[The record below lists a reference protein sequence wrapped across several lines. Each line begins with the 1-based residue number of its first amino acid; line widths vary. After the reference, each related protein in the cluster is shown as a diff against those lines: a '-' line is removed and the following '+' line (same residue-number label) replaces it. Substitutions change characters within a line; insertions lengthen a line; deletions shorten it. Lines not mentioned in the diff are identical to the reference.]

1 MLDKI
6 IMAKIKDEKQY
17 QIILK
22 RVEALMD
29 IVKEDTPPSDPN
41 FVELDLLAD
50 LAEEYEMEHYPVGQ
64 PSLPEVLKLRMYEM
78 QLTQKSLA
86 ELLGVSAPRIS
97 DYLTGKSQPTFTIA
111 KKMHHNLSIDANL
124 ILA

>member
-1 MLDKI
+1 
-6 IMAKIKDEKQY
+6 MAKIKNEKQY

-22 RVEALMD
+22 RVETLMN
-29 IVKEDTPPSDPN
+29 IVTEDTPPSDPD

-50 LAEEYEMEHYPVGQ
+50 LAEEYEMEHYPVEE
-64 PSLPEVLKLRMYEM
+64 PALPEILKLRMYEM
-78 QLTQKSLA
+78 QLSQKSLA

-111 KKMHHNLSIDANL
+111 KKIHRNLNIDANL

>member
-1 MLDKI
+1 
-6 IMAKIKDEKQY
+6 MAKIKDENQY

-22 RVEALMD
+22 RLEELMD
-29 IVKEDTPPSDPN
+29 IVSEETPSSDPN

-64 PSLPEVLKLRMYEM
+64 PSLADVLKLRMDEM
-78 QLTQKSLA
+78 QLTQNSLA
-86 ELLGVSAPRIS
+86 DLLGVSTPRVS
-97 DYLTGKSQPTFTIA
+97 DYLNGRTNPTFNIA
-111 KKMHHNLSIDANL
+111 KKMHRNLNIDANL

>member
-1 MLDKI
+1 
-6 IMAKIKDEKQY
+6 MAKIKDEKQY
-17 QIILK
+17 QIILN

-29 IVKEDTPPSDPN
+29 IVKEDTPSNDPN

-50 LAEEYEMEHYPVGQ
+50 LTEEYEMEHYPVEQ
-64 PSLPEVLKLRMYEM
+64 PSLPEILKLRMHEM

-97 DYLTGKSQPTFTIA
+97 DYLTGRSQPTFTIA
-111 KKMHHNLSIDANL
+111 KKMHRNLSIDANL

>member
-1 MLDKI
+1 
-6 IMAKIKDEKQY
+6 MAKIKNEKQY

-29 IVKEDTPPSDPN
+29 IVTEDTPSNDPD

-64 PSLPEVLKLRMYEM
+64 PTLPEILKLRMYEM
-78 QLTQKSLA
+78 QLSQKSLA
-86 ELLGVSAPRIS
+86 ELLDVSAPRVS

-111 KKMHHNLSIDANL
+111 RKMHHNLNIDANL

>member
-1 MLDKI
+1 
-6 IMAKIKDEKQY
+6 MAKIKDEKQY
-17 QIILK
+17 QSILK

-29 IVKEDTPPSDPN
+29 IVKEDTPPSAPD

-64 PSLPEVLKLRMYEM
+64 PTLPEVLKLRMYEM
-78 QLTQKSLA
+78 QLTQKLLA
-86 ELLGVSAPRIS
+86 ELLGVSAPRVS
-97 DYLTGKSQPTFTIA
+97 DYLTGKAQPTFSIA
-111 KKMHHNLSIDANL
+111 KKMHRNLNIDANL

>member
-1 MLDKI
+1 
-6 IMAKIKDEKQY
+6 MAKIKDEKQY

-29 IVKEDTPPSDPN
+29 IVTEDTPPNDPDY
-41 FVELDLLAD
+41 VELDLLAD

-64 PSLPEVLKLRMYEM
+64 PTLPEILQLRMYEM
-78 QLTQKSLA
+78 KLTQRSLA
-86 ELLGVSAPRIS
+86 ELLGVSAPRVS
-97 DYLTGKSQPTFTIA
+97 DYLTGKSQPTLSIA
-111 KKMHHNLSIDANL
+111 KKIHHNLHIDANL

>member
-1 MLDKI
+1 
-6 IMAKIKDEKQY
+6 MAKIKDEKQY

-29 IVKEDTPPSDPN
+29 TVTEDTPPNDPD

-50 LAEEYEMEHYPVGQ
+50 LAEEYEMEHYPIGE
-64 PSLPEVLKLRMYEM
+64 PALPEILKLRMYEM
-78 QLTQKSLA
+78 QLSQKSLA

-97 DYLTGKSQPTFTIA
+97 DYLTGKSQPTFAIA
-111 KKMHHNLSIDANL
+111 RKMHHNLNIDANL

>member
-1 MLDKI
+1 
-6 IMAKIKDEKQY
+6 MAKIKDENQY

-22 RVEALMD
+22 RVEELMD
-29 IVKEDTPPSDPN
+29 IVTEETPSHDPN

-64 PSLPEVLKLRMYEM
+64 PTLADVLKLRMYEM
-78 QLTQKSLA
+78 QLTQNSLA
-86 ELLGVSAPRIS
+86 TLLGVSTPRVS
-97 DYLTGKSQPTFTIA
+97 DYLNGRVHPTFRIA
-111 KKMHHNLSIDANL
+111 KKMHRNLNIDANL

>member
-1 MLDKI
+1 
-6 IMAKIKDEKQY
+6 MAIIKDENQY

-22 RVEALMD
+22 RLEELMD
-29 IVKEDTPPSDPN
+29 IVTEETSPSDPN

-64 PSLPEVLKLRMYEM
+64 PTLADILKLRMNEM
-78 QLTQKSLA
+78 QLTQSSLA
-86 ELLGVSAPRIS
+86 EILGVSTLRVS
-97 DYLTGKSQPTFTIA
+97 DYLTGKMNPTFNIA
-111 KKMHHNLSIDANL
+111 KKMHRNLNIDANL

>member
-1 MLDKI
+1 
-6 IMAKIKDEKQY
+6 MAKIKDEKQY

-29 IVKEDTPPSDPN
+29 IVTEDTPPSDPD

-50 LAEEYEMEHYPVGQ
+50 LAEEYE
-64 PSLPEVLKLRMYEM
+64 
-78 QLTQKSLA
+78 
-86 ELLGVSAPRIS
+86 
-97 DYLTGKSQPTFTIA
+97 IA
-111 KKMHHNLSIDANL
+111 RKMHLNLNIDANL

>member
-1 MLDKI
+1 
-6 IMAKIKDEKQY
+6 MAKIKDEKQY

-29 IVKEDTPPSDPN
+29 IVKEDTPSNDPD

-50 LAEEYEMEHYPVGQ
+50 LAEEYEMEHYPVGE
-64 PSLPEVLKLRMYEM
+64 PSLPEILRLRMYEM

-86 ELLGVSAPRIS
+86 ELLGISASRVS
-97 DYLTGKSQPTFTIA
+97 DYLTGKSQPTFVMA
-111 KKMHHNLSIDANL
+111 KKMHRNLSIDANL
-124 ILA
+124 ILS

>member
-1 MLDKI
+1 
-6 IMAKIKDEKQY
+6 MAKIKDEKQY

-22 RVEALMD
+22 RVEELMD
-29 IVKEDTPPSDPN
+29 IVKEDTPSNDHN

-50 LAEEYEMEHYPVGQ
+50 LAEEYEMEYFPIEQ
-64 PSLPEVLKLRMYEM
+64 PTLSEALKLRMSEM

-86 ELLGVSAPRIS
+86 KLLGISIPRVS
-97 DYLTGKSQPTFTIA
+97 DYLTGKSQPTFAIA
-111 KKMHHNLSIDANL
+111 KKMHHNLNIDANL

>member
-1 MLDKI
+1 
-6 IMAKIKDEKQY
+6 MAKIKNEKQY

-29 IVKEDTPPSDPN
+29 IVTEDTPSNDPD

-50 LAEEYEMEHYPVGQ
+50 LAEEYEMEHYPVEE
-64 PSLPEVLKLRMYEM
+64 PVLPEILKLRMYEM
-78 QLTQKSLA
+78 QLSQKSLA

-111 KKMHHNLSIDANL
+111 RRMHHNLNIDANL

>member
-1 MLDKI
+1 
-6 IMAKIKDEKQY
+6 MAKIKNEKQY

-22 RVEALMD
+22 RVDELMD
-29 IVKEDTPPSDPN
+29 IVKEETPSTDPD

-64 PSLPEVLKLRMYEM
+64 PTLPEILKLRMYEM

-86 ELLGVSAPRIS
+86 ELLDISAPRVS
-97 DYLTGKSQPTFTIA
+97 DYLTGRSQPTLAIA
-111 KKMHHNLSIDANL
+111 KKIHHNLNIDANL

>member
-1 MLDKI
+1 
-6 IMAKIKDEKQY
+6 MAKIKNEKQY

-29 IVKEDTPPSDPN
+29 IVKEDTPANAPD

-64 PSLPEVLKLRMYEM
+64 PTLPEILKLRMYEM